1 MHSAPTTPSTARS
14 TTPSATTSTASHPA
28 DSLPNPAGGGSSTLS
43 RPFTRLAGCNLAA
56 QSAEQIALAAM
67 PLFAVLAFRAGP
79 GEVGLLSSA
88 QTLPFLLLSIP
99 FGLLADRWS
108 RQRLML
114 WAEGL
119 RAGSLLVLAWLAVQ
133 GHASLAWLA
142 LLGFVGAVGTVG
154 FSVAA
159 PALVPALVR
168 PAALATANGRLEL
181 ARSLAFTAGPAL
193 GGALVGWAGAPWAFV
208 LAAGLS
214 LAACFALAGIHEPAR
229 TQPPRRHPWTEL
241 REGAALVLQH
251 PLLRPVLLTALVWNL
266 AWFVLQAAYVPYAVK
281 QLGLSGA
288 AVGLTLATY
297 GAGMISGAL
306 LAPRVIRALP
316 YGLAVLMGPCCSVL
330 AMAVMCSTLAWPRG
344 VPAAA
349 SFFLFGFGPILWTI
363 TSTTLRQRLTPGSM
377 LGHVSAIFLTVNTGA
392 RPIGAALGGWVGAGW
407 GVQACLWLAL
417 AGFLVQAALCVL
429 SPIRRLK
436 ALPESLP

>member
-1 MHSAPTTPSTARS
+1 MHPAPTTPSAAA
-14 TTPSATTSTASHPA
+14 PASAPA
-28 DSLPNPAGGGSSTLS
+28 TLP
-43 RPFTRLAGCNLAA
+43 RPFTRLAACNLAA

-67 PLFAVLAFRAGP
+67 PLFAVLAFHAGP

-99 FGLLADRWS
+99 LGLLADRWS

-119 RAGSLLVLAWLAVQ
+119 RAGSLLVLAWAALQ

-159 PALVPALVR
+159 PALVPALVG

-181 ARSLAFTAGPAL
+181 ARSLAFAAGPAL
-193 GGALVGWAGAPWAFV
+193 GGALVGWAGASWAFV
-208 LAAGLS
+208 LAAALS
-214 LAACFALAGIHEPAR
+214 LAACIALAGIHEPAR
-229 TQPPRRHPWTEL
+229 PQPPRRHPITEL
-241 REGAALVLQH
+241 KEGAALVLQH
-251 PLLRPVLLTALVWNL
+251 PLLRPVLLTAIVWNL

-288 AVGLTLATY
+288 GVGLTLATY
-297 GAGMISGAL
+297 GAGMVTGAL
-306 LAPRVIRALP
+306 LAPRAIRALP

-330 AMAVMCSTLAWPRG
+330 AMAVMCATLAWPSG
-344 VPAAA
+344 VLAAA
-349 SFFLFGFGPILWTI
+349 SFFLFGLGPILWTI
-363 TSTTLRQRLTPGSM
+363 TSTTLRQRLTPGAM
-377 LGHVSAIFLTVNTGA
+377 LGRVSAIFLTVNTGA

-417 AGFLVQAALCVL
+417 AGFVVQAALCGF
-429 SPIRRLK
+429 SPIRQLK
-436 ALPESLP
+436 ALPEPLA